1 MFMDHRK
8 IYFEILL
15 ILVNSIYILY
25 KFNIFIHYK
34 GITIT
39 VKKID
44 CSLWTKSQNVKLQNI

>member
-1 MFMDHRK
+1 MDHRK
-8 IYFEILL
+8 IYFELLL

-25 KFNIFIHYK
+25 KFNIFIDYK

-44 CSLWTKSQNVKLQNI
+44 CS